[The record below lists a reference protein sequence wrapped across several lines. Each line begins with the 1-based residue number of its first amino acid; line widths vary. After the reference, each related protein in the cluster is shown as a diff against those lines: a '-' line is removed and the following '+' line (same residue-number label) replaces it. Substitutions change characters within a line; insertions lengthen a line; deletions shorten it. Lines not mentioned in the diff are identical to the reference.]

1 MGISADLSS
10 GVRGLPRVGVDLAT
24 PAERQG
30 DQARAMQDAAA
41 RTQEDL
47 PRAGEQLRNLPGA
60 LDRFAA
66 DKA

>member
-1 MGISADLSS
+1 MAVSADLSS

-47 PRAGEQLRNLPGA
+47 PRAGEQLRDLPGA
-60 LDRFAA
+60 LDRFAPK
-66 DKA
+66 DG